1 MLTRRG
7 EGPGVDSVE
16 REMQA
21 PARREARMRRDWRLE
36 IGRESDEAMGAVARL
51 ATVPSECGLRPPKDV
66 PRDHY

>member
-1 MLTRRG
+1 M
-7 EGPGVDSVE
+7 DSVE

-21 PARREARMRRDWRLE
+21 PARREARMRRDSGWRLE
-36 IGRESDEAMGAVARL
+36 TGRESDEAMGAVAQL